1 MQRRSF
7 VMLVASAGL
16 LAETPVLLAAGTRSV
31 VVQPLGPGSTTP
43 AASVGGSLSALYDV
57 DVRVA
62 KVEPLPAAALYP
74 ARGRYRA
81 EKLLERLTAL
91 HESAFRV
98 LGVTASDI
106 STTKGNVFDW
116 GVLGLASLD
125 GRACVLSSFR
135 CRRSARD
142 SRHAAERLG
151 KTAVHE
157 LGHTFG
163 LEHCPTRGCLMHDG
177 EGTVLTTDAERDLC
191 STCRGKL
198 AARGFLRASARSP
211 WA

>member
-1 MQRRSF
+1 MHRRSF
-7 VMLVASAGL
+7 LTLVASAGL
-16 LAETPVLLAAGTRSV
+16 WAEAPVAFAADTRSV
-31 VVQPLGPGSTTP
+31 VVQPLGPGSATP
-43 AASVGGSLSALYDV
+43 AALVGSSLTALYDV

-62 KVEPLPAAALYP
+62 KVEPLPAVAFYAP
-74 ARGRYRA
+74 RGRYRA
-81 EKLLERLTAL
+81 ERLLESLTAL

-98 LGVTASDI
+98 LGVTAADI
-106 STTKGNVFDW
+106 STTKGKVLDW
-116 GVLGLASLD
+116 GILGLASID

-142 SRHAAERLG
+142 SRHVAERVG

-163 LEHCPTRGCLMHDG
+163 LEHCPTHGCLMHDG
-177 EGTVLTTDAERDLC
+177 EGTVLTTDGERDLC
-191 STCRGKL
+191 TGCRGKL
-198 AARGFLRASARSP
+198 AARGFLRPNAQSP